1 MSTALAELGV
11 RLGRLADE
19 LSGSDRDDLSSSL
32 YEVERS
38 LTAAQRR
45 LTKVIEG
52 LDRR

>member
-19 LSGSDRDDLSSSL
+19 LAGTERDDLSTSL

-38 LTAAQRR
+38 LTTAQRR
-45 LTKVIEG
+45 LAKVIDNV
-52 LDRR
+52 DRR